1 MKKGFTLTELM
12 VALAVIGILVAVV
25 TPAIM
30 KTRPNK
36 NKMMVKKTF
45 YPTEQIV
52 SSLINDDILYPD
64 MREACRVGTVNV
76 GDDSI
81 YCAWGFD
88 YIYKA
93 LSEGAEYEG
102 EWKFAALFKDR
113 LNVAKDDTS
122 IKKSN
127 ATPDDEDFY
136 PIFYTSDGVKW
147 DLTGTEDAWD
157 AGDDNK
163 KVGTFDD
170 NFNNNGTVKNNP
182 DGAGGGI
189 IAIDVNGDEEPN
201 QACTDAFGT
210 EDCDQYEIQILA
222 NGKLRINP
230 NHSRAV
236 NWATINTS
244 IRDN

>member
-12 VALAVIGILVAVV
+12 IALTVIGILVAVV

-45 YPTEQIV
+45 YTAEQVV
-52 SSLINDDILYPD
+52 SALINDTTVYPD
-64 MREACRVGTVNV
+64 MREICRTG
-76 GDDSI
+76 GDNGEEI

-88 YIYKA
+88 YVYKA
-93 LSEGAEYEG
+93 DYEG
-102 EWKFAALFKDR
+102 ETYEGENKFGALFKSM
-113 LNVAKDDTS
+113 LNVSRNSGSKDGEAPNGTDY
-122 IKKSN
+122 
-127 ATPDDEDFY
+127 Y
-136 PIFYTSDGVKW
+136 PVFYTSDGVKW
-147 DLTGTEDAWD
+147 DLTGTKDAWED
-157 AGDDNK
+157 GK
-163 KVGTFDD
+163 KPGTFDNRAD
-170 NFNNNGTVKNNP
+170 A
-182 DGAGGGI
+182 AGIGKI
-189 IAIDVNGDEEPN
+189 IVDVNGDEGPD
-201 QACTDAFGT
+201 QFCTNDEGT

-230 NHSRAV
+230 DHARAV

>member
-45 YPTEQIV
+45 YATEQIV

-64 MREACRVGTVNV
+64 MREACRTGEDNGEDV
-76 GDDSI
+76 

-88 YIYKA
+88 YVYKA
-93 LSEGAEYEG
+93 KSEGAEYEG

-113 LNVAKDDTS
+113 LNVSKNDTS
-122 IKKSN
+122 SKESN

-147 DLTGTEDAWD
+147 DLTATEDAWAD
-157 AGDDNK
+157 TDK
-163 KVGTFDD
+163 KLGRFEN
-170 NFNNNGTVKNNP
+170 NFNDDGTVKNNP

-189 IAIDVNGDEEPN
+189 ILVDVNGDEGPN
-201 QACTDAFGT
+201 QACTVAN

-230 NHSRAV
+230 DHARAV

>member
-1 MKKGFTLTELM
+1 MRRFKGFTLTELM

-45 YPTEQIV
+45 YTTEQIV

-64 MREACRVGTVNV
+64 MREACRVGVV
-76 GDDSI
+76 SDDIGDDV

-88 YIYKA
+88 YVYKGDF
-93 LSEGAEYEG
+93 EGETYEG
-102 EWKFAALFKDR
+102 ENKFGALFKSR
-113 LNVAKDDTS
+113 LNVSRNSGEKDGEAPNDT
-122 IKKSN
+122 
-127 ATPDDEDFY
+127 DYY
-136 PIFYTSDGVKW
+136 PVFFTSDGVKW
-147 DLTGTEDAWD
+147 DLTGTKDAWD
-157 AGDDNK
+157 SEKDR
-163 KVGTFDD
+163 VGTFEKQDA
-170 NFNNNGTVKNNP
+170 NSAGIGTILV
-182 DGAGGGI
+182 
-189 IAIDVNGDEEPN
+189 DVNGDEEPN
-201 QACTDAFGT
+201 QACTADEGT

-230 NHSRAV
+230 DHARAV

>member
-1 MKKGFTLTELM
+1 MRRFKGFTLTELM

-45 YPTEQIV
+45 YATEQIV
-52 SSLINDDILYPD
+52 NSLINDDILYPD
-64 MREACRVGTVNV
+64 MREACRTGEDN
-76 GDDSI
+76 GEDI

-88 YIYKA
+88 YVYKA
-93 LSEGAEYEG
+93 KSEGAEYEG

-113 LNVAKDDTS
+113 LNVSKNDASSKE
-122 IKKSN
+122 SN

-147 DLTGTEDAWD
+147 DLTATEDAWEY
-157 AGDDNK
+157 GK
-163 KVGTFDD
+163 EKVGTFDKQD
-170 NFNNNGTVKNNP
+170 NNTPGIGTILV
-182 DGAGGGI
+182 
-189 IAIDVNGDEEPN
+189 DVNGDEGPN
-201 QACTDAFGT
+201 EACIADA

-222 NGKLRINP
+222 SGKLRINP
-230 NHSRAV
+230 DHEKAV
-236 NWATINTS
+236 DWATINTS
-244 IRDN
+244 IRDSI